1 MPGRKTETAVI
12 VVPVLEGWLTALQAA
27 EVLGISRQSVARMM
41 NEGTFR
47 TLHAVGD
54 RPLYVIHRDEVER
67 YLDLF
72 DELGAWS
79 KAAEALK
86 KEKFKV

>member
-1 MPGRKTETAVI
+1 MSRAKAETPI
-12 VVPVLEGWLTALQAA
+12 IIVPVLEGWLTALQAA

-41 NEGTFR
+41 NEGTFK

-67 YLDLF
+67 YLDLY
-72 DELGAWS
+72 DELGSWS
-79 KAAEALK
+79 EAAEALK
-86 KEKFKV
+86 KEKFRF